1 MPAETENDEL
11 VMTLVA
17 ATLEHQPAER
27 EAYLRSAC
35 EHSDALFDAIW
46 QRVRW
51 EERMG
56 SFLIDPLIPRQN
68 LDPAFQPGDVLAER
82 FRVIREVAHG
92 GMGVVYEALDQKLGR
107 RVAIKCARHGYRGRL
122 PPEARNAREVSHKN
136 VCKLHDIHTFR
147 SPSGEVD
154 FLSMEYLEGETLAER
169 IQRDRRM
176 PESEVR
182 EIARQ
187 LLAGLDAAHSKGV
200 VHGDLKSN
208 NIVLTREP
216 SGELR
221 VVITDFGLARPVV
234 SAAHDGPAS
243 MSASIR
249 GGALEYMAPELLRG
263 DPPSIAADVYAFGV
277 ILHELVVGSCPAAGR
292 VAHGIPIHWRR
303 VIARCLQPEPGRRF
317 AAAQQV
323 SKSIAGP
330 RHRWAWAM
338 LLIPLLALIPYV
350 RQCAGW
356 TPPAVRLAVLPF
368 EAEDET
374 TTLASGLLTDVSDR
388 LASSG
393 GKLLVIP
400 LADTAR
406 DNVRTP
412 EQAKSLFNATHV
424 LRGKMRK
431 SGPTLTVSAAVVE
444 VESEA
449 VVREF
454 SHEYQMS
461 ELQLVAKAISGTVA
475 TGLHLREPSGVET
488 VAPQAYPSYVQGV
501 YYMRRDIES
510 ADTAIPLFEKAIELD
525 PSSPLP
531 YAGLAEAQLQNQKR
545 KKRGKWLDLAR
556 ESVSKAEA
564 RNPDSVPVRL
574 AAGLLKLTVGSYDKS
589 EEDLIRAIELA
600 PKNGEGYRRL
610 AHLYQLMNRPANA
623 LATYRTAIQV
633 EPDYYRPYLDL
644 ANFYF
649 LRAQYHDAEGQYRK
663 VLEVARELPAG
674 HNGLGLV
681 LTEMGRYPE
690 AETEFRAALRV
701 HKAGNHL
708 NNLGMFFARQGRDA
722 EAVEFYQQGI
732 EAGADS
738 NIAYLNLADAQ
749 RRLKRDSEAES
760 AYQRALAMGEDEM
773 LADPWNG
780 LARSS
785 VAYACVRLRDEKCA
799 EREIVQ
805 ALKFSPNNAM
815 VQRLAVLTYEALNQR
830 EKSLEILASAPVVL
844 LSALGRLS
852 DLAALRQDPRFVE
865 LLKKTAGNK
874 KEKSTMA
881 QNNEVTP
888 LKDVL
893 PDGGIPIL
901 DPPYVSGIDKPAI
914 AVGSPDTIVT
924 VSGSGFG
931 DISTGLVNGQN
942 RYTQVVDNG
951 SLRITV
957 TAADL
962 ANRGQL
968 QIAVKNTKLSNSVTL
983 TVQ

>member
-1 MPAETENDEL
+1 MPAEIENDEL

-17 ATLEHQPAER
+17 ATLEHKPAER

-56 SFLIDPLIPRQN
+56 SFLMDPLIPRQN
-68 LDPAFQPGDVLAER
+68 LGPSFQPGDVLAER
-82 FRVIREVAHG
+82 FRIIREVAHG

-107 RVAIKCARHGYRGRL
+107 RVAIKCARPGYGGRL

-176 PESEVR
+176 SESEVR

-208 NIVLTREP
+208 NIVLAREP

-234 SAAHDGPAS
+234 SAPRDGSAS
-243 MSASIR
+243 INASIR
-249 GGALEYMAPELLRG
+249 GGALEYMAPELFRG
-263 DPPSIAADVYAFGV
+263 DPPSIAADIYAFGV
-277 ILHELVVGSCPAAGR
+277 ILHELVVGSRPAAGR

-303 VIARCLQPEPGRRF
+303 VIGRCLQPEPGKRF
-317 AAAQQV
+317 AAASQV
-323 SKSIAGP
+323 LKSIAGP
-330 RHRWAWAM
+330 RRRWVWAAI
-338 LLIPLLALIPYV
+338 LLPLLALLIPDV
-350 RQCAGW
+350 RQAAGW

-374 TTLASGLLTDVSDR
+374 TSLASGLLTDVSDR

-431 SGPTLTVSAAVVE
+431 NGPTLAVSAAVLE
-444 VESEA
+444 VESGA

-454 SHEYQMS
+454 SHEYRMS
-461 ELQLVAKAISGTVA
+461 ELTLVAKAISGTVA
-475 TGLHLREPSGVET
+475 AGLHLREPSRAET

-501 YYMRRDIES
+501 YHMRRDTES
-510 ADTAIPLFEKAIELD
+510 ADAAIPLFKTAIELD
-525 PSSPLP
+525 PNSPLP
-531 YAGLAEAQLQNQKR
+531 YAGLAEAQLQNHKR
-545 KKRGKWLDLAR
+545 KKGGKWLDLAQASVR
-556 ESVSKAEA
+556 EAEA

-574 AAGLLKLTVGSYDKS
+574 AAGLLKLTVGLYDKS
-589 EEDLIRAIELA
+589 AEDFIRAIELD
-600 PKNGEGYRRL
+600 PKSGEGYRRL
-610 AHLYQLMNRPANA
+610 GYLYQLMNRPANA
-623 LATYRTAIQV
+623 LATYRQAIQV
-633 EPDYYRPYLDL
+633 EPNYYRPYIDL

-649 LRAQYHDAEGQYRK
+649 SRAQYHDAEGQYRK
-663 VLEVARELPAG
+663 LFEVAPELPAG
-674 HNGLGLV
+674 HNGLGLA
-681 LTEMGRYPE
+681 LMEMGRYAE

-701 HKAGNHL
+701 HISANYL
-708 NNLGMFFARQGRDA
+708 NNLGAVLARQGRDA
-722 EAVEFYQQGI
+722 EAVELYQQGI
-732 EAGADS
+732 EKGADS
-738 NIAYLNLADAQ
+738 PLSYLNLADAQ
-749 RRLKRDSEAES
+749 RRLKRDVEAAS
-760 AYQRALAMGEDEM
+760 AYRTALELGDSDMLED
-773 LADPWNG
+773 PRNG

-785 VAYACVRLRDEKCA
+785 VAYACARLGDTKRA
-799 EREIVQ
+799 EREIAQ
-805 ALKFSPNNAM
+805 AIKFGPNNAT
-815 VQRLAVLTYEALNQR
+815 VQRLAVQTYETLNQR
-830 EKSLEILASAPVVL
+830 EKSLEILASISPVL
-844 LSALGRLS
+844 LSSLSRLS
-852 DLAALRQDPRFVE
+852 DLAGLSQDPRFME
-865 LLKKTAGNK
+865 LLT
-874 KEKSTMA
+874 
-881 QNNEVTP
+881 
-888 LKDVL
+888 
-893 PDGGIPIL
+893 
-901 DPPYVSGIDKPAI
+901 
-914 AVGSPDTIVT
+914 
-924 VSGSGFG
+924 
-931 DISTGLVNGQN
+931 
-942 RYTQVVDNG
+942 
-951 SLRITV
+951 
-957 TAADL
+957 
-962 ANRGQL
+962 
-968 QIAVKNTKLSNSVTL
+968 KNTK
-983 TVQ
+983 Q